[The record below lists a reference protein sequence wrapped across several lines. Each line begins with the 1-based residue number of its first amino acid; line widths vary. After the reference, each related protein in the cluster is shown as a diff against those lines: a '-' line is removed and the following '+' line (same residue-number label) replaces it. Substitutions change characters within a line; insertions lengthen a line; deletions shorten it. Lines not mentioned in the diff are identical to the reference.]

1 MTPNGYRLQPEATMC
16 AKPQEVDIFNSLLAI
31 EFALYMTAE
40 LIFENFD
47 PASVLRE
54 MKHERL
60 AQEIEHV
67 GTMVFA
73 ARCLQVVHISLFPFT
88 YLCVDS

>member
-1 MTPNGYRLQPEATMC
+1 VRKTTG
-16 AKPQEVDIFNSLLAI
+16 VDILSSLLAI
-31 EFALYMTAE
+31 KFTLYMTAE
-40 LIFENFD
+40 LIFENFN

-54 MKHERL
+54 MKHEWL
-60 AQEIEHV
+60 AQKIEHV